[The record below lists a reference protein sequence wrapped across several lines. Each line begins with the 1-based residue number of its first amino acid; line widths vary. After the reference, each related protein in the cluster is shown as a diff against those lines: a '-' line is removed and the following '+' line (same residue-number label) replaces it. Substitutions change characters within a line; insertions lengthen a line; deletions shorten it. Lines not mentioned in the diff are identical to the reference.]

1 MNLSKILKNAFL
13 VVIFGLIVT
22 ACATKK
28 SVKTTTTT
36 TETGSST
43 TKAAETQKADPIEK
57 LDALMQGDVYIGSD
71 TVGEL
76 ASGVP
81 DRVFFAT
88 NETILTTASR
98 ETLRKQAAWLRQN
111 SDVTVVVEGH
121 ADERGTREY
130 NLALGERRANAA
142 KDYLMTYG
150 ISGKRISVISY
161 GKERPVNTAS
171 TPLAWSQNRR
181 SVTVKVK

>member
-1 MNLSKILKNAFL
+1 MNLSKILKNVFL
-13 VVIFGLIVT
+13 VFAFGLILT

-28 SVKTTTTT
+28 SVKTTT
-36 TETGSST
+36 ESSST

-111 SDVTVVVEGH
+111 SNVTVVVEGH

-150 ISGKRISVISY
+150 ISGNRISVISY
-161 GKERPVNTAS
+161 GKERPVDSGSN
-171 TPLAWSQNRR
+171 PLAWSKNRR
-181 SVTVKVK
+181 SVTVKAN